1 MLKAESVLPEDWPYL
16 LAKNRPRFRRQ
27 VFARLYV
34 SPRDNDSQ
42 SFPRMSARTFYLL
55 SLLCISRLLIAN
67 SVDNNGASP
76 ARTAVTSH
84 LPRESVASKGIASIG
99 YSKRRHIL
107 EIQFVNGAV
116 YRYLQVAPSV
126 HRDLMAADSK
136 ARYYDANIK
145 GNYPSVRV
153 RPRVTQE
160 AR

>member
-1 MLKAESVLPEDWPYL
+1 VS
-16 LAKNRPRFRRQ
+16 AK
-27 VFARLYV
+27 
-34 SPRDNDSQ
+34 
-42 SFPRMSARTFYLL
+42 TFYLL
-55 SLLCISRLLIAN
+55 SLLCASRLLIAN
-67 SVDNNGASP
+67 SADNSAASP

-84 LPRESVASKGIASIG
+84 IPRESVASKGIASIG
-99 YSKRRHIL
+99 YSKRLHIL

-153 RPRVTQE
+153 RPRVKQK

>member
-1 MLKAESVLPEDWPYL
+1 
-16 LAKNRPRFRRQ
+16 
-27 VFARLYV
+27 
-34 SPRDNDSQ
+34 
-42 SFPRMSARTFYLL
+42 MSAKTFCLIA
-55 SLLCISRLLIAN
+55 LLCASRLLFAN
-67 SVDNNGASP
+67 SLDNNAASP
-76 ARTAVTSH
+76 SRPAVTSH
-84 LPRESVASKGIASIG
+84 IPRESVASKGIASVG
-99 YSKRRHIL
+99 YSKRLHIL

-153 RPRVTQE
+153 RPRVKQE

>member
-1 MLKAESVLPEDWPYL
+1 MAEVTFTFSLDLVCRSVVTI
-16 LAKNRPRFRRQ
+16 RSR
-27 VFARLYV
+27 
-34 SPRDNDSQ
+34 SPQ
-42 SFPRMSARTFYLL
+42 MSARTFYLL
-55 SLLCISRLLIAN
+55 SLLCASRLLIAN
-67 SVDNNGASP
+67 SIDNNAASP
-76 ARTAVTSH
+76 SRPAVTSH
-84 LPRESVASKGIASIG
+84 IPRKSVASKGIASIG
-99 YSKRRHIL
+99 YSKRLHIL

-153 RPRVTQE
+153 RSRVKQD